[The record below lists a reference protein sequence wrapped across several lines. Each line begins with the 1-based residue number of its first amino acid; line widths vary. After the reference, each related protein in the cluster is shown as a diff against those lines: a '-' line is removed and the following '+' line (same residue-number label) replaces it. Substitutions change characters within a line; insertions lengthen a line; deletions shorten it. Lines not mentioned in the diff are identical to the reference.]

1 MPIYVPALF
10 DRDGP
15 RCGWRN
21 HKSHRDVT
29 DKSRKKTTSGR
40 SEFTEKENFGWL
52 SFQICRKNHNKESLE
67 GKFQNENKAGT
78 DTANQ

>member
-1 MPIYVPALF
+1 MFPPCLTEMG
-10 DRDGP
+10 RDADGEIT
-15 RCGWRN
+15 N
-21 HKSHRDVT
+21 HIVM
-29 DKSRKKTTSGR
+29 SRTKVEKKTTSGR
-40 SEFTEKENFGWL
+40 SDFTEKENFGWL